1 MNVTGINFAGAPI
14 PLPEQPR
21 KDGKSNAASG
31 SARKDRVEL
40 SKDSRSKDS
49 TSAGIA
55 AVAAAGEP
63 TREDKIQEVRRKLDE
78 GYYDQPEV
86 IEKTAQKLIDKKL
99 V

>member
-1 MNVTGINFAGAPI
+1 MNVTGINFAGMPV
-14 PLPEQPR
+14 PLPEGR
-21 KDGKSNAASG
+21 KEGKASPGG
-31 SARKDRVEL
+31 STGRKDRVEL
-40 SKDSRSKDS
+40 SKDSRGKDA

-63 TREDKIQEVRRKLDE
+63 TREERIQEVRRKLDE

-86 IEKTAQKLIDKKL
+86 IDATAQKLIDKKL